1 MQRGGAVS
9 PAGTSARA
17 ASRLSTTLAETS
29 AFIKRGRITRVSG
42 LTMEARLPATFVGEL
57 CLVKDL
63 EGRSEVLAEVV
74 GFSDGTTILMPMDYV
89 EHVGMGSPVEA
100 TGKAFT
106 IKAGDEFLG
115 RVLDGLCKPLDGGPA
130 PNLSCPREYP
140 IFREA
145 PAALDRPRINEP
157 IQSGIK
163 CIDTM
168 LTWGKGQR
176 MGVFSGSGVGKS
188 TLFGMIARNSGAEVN
203 VLALIGERGREVKEF
218 LERDLGEEGLRKSV
232 VVVVTSNESPVRRV
246 KGALVAMTI
255 AEYFRDQGKNVLFL
269 MDSLTRY
276 TYALREIGL
285 ALGEPPT
292 TRGYTPSVYAKI
304 PQLAER
310 AGITSKGS
318 ITGLFTVL
326 VEGDD
331 QNEPVADI
339 ARSVLDGHIVL
350 SRKLLTE
357 GQVPPVDVKGS
368 ISRVFPDVTG
378 EEQQAMAQWVRET
391 LSVYEEA
398 EDLINIGAYKRGNNP
413 RIDAALDSID
423 MIKAFMVQR
432 REERWEMSQSLN
444 ALRQLYEAKR
454 GRKGK

>member
-1 MQRGGAVS
+1 VS
-9 PAGTSARA
+9 PADTTSRA
-17 ASRLSTTLAETS
+17 LARLSSTLTETS
-29 AFIKRGRITRVSG
+29 AFVKCGRITRVSG
-42 LTMEARLPATFVGEL
+42 LTIEARLPAAFIGEL
-57 CLVKDL
+57 CIVKDL
-63 EGRSEVLAEVV
+63 EGRGEVMAEVV
-74 GFSDGTTILMPMDYV
+74 GFRDGTTILMPMDYI
-89 EHVGMGSPVEA
+89 EHVGMGSPVVA

-106 IKAGDEFLG
+106 LKVGDEFLG
-115 RVLDGLCKPLDGGPA
+115 RVLDGLCEPLDGGPI

-140 IFREA
+140 VFREA
-145 PAALDRPRINEP
+145 PQAMDRPRITQAIP
-157 IQSGIK
+157 SGIK

-188 TLFGMIARNSGAEVN
+188 TLFGMIARNSGAQVN

-218 LERDLGEEGLRKSV
+218 LERDLGEEGLAKSV
-232 VVVVTSNESPVRRV
+232 VVVVTSNEAPVRRV

-255 AEYFRDQGKNVLFL
+255 AEYFRDQGKDVLFL

-318 ITGLFTVL
+318 ITALFTVL

-331 QNEPVADI
+331 VNEPVADI

-357 GQVPPVDVKGS
+357 GQLPPVDVKGS

-378 EEQQAMAQWVRET
+378 EEQQQMAQWVRET
-391 LSVYEEA
+391 LAIYEEA

-413 RIDAALDSID
+413 RIDAALDCID

-432 REERWEMSQSLN
+432 REERWEMHQSL
-444 ALRQLYEAKR
+444 ASLKQIYDAAR